1 MLLIENIGGK
11 IHYLDINSIVTDIK
25 LLEYMISPKNLG
37 KFKLVYKIDKS
48 IFINNKIYYFITNKV
63 EFINKTKSVEFSFN
77 LLIGNNITIAIK
89 S

>member
-1 MLLIENIGGK
+1 MLLIENVEGK
-11 IHYLDINSIVTDIK
+11 IHYLDIDSMVTDIK
-25 LLEYMISPKNLG
+25 IFKYMISLKNLG

-48 IFINNKIYYFITNKV
+48 IFINSKIYYFITNKV
-63 EFINKTKSVEFSFN
+63 EFINKTKGVEFSFN